1 MQSKRLTT
9 EPPCITEE
17 VFEECLAT
25 DDMLVDY
32 FNEFLSLPT
41 FAQPIK
47 FNPDFGVFEI
57 INDAPQRLESQL
69 KKILEDLK
77 PPNPIYDVIRK
88 AKNDG
93 QLSKMRSASPNFNTD
108 PNYNTMCLDREQ
120 AIQWIKKERLP
131 AFLESDC
138 YFEYRLAKLIS
149 QVEWS
154 KTGINFII
162 DSDYY
167 PWIRKQDPSSP
178 PPEKDDTS
186 LTMEKSYVSLGQAT
200 VTQTKDWFMLAKR
213 NESIKTT
220 DSFMH
225 PVTSSQIQDIQC
237 LPGQHERDDSLSE
250 KDSLLEA
257 GSLSKECH
265 QWSFLSSSRTAPAKA
280 NIITERSRE
289 AEESPS
295 VAVVELPSH
304 TQLRI
309 YLDPKWGSA
318 AKEETR
324 QESTTFQISEEFIP
338 AYAQFVM
345 REPVSELT
353 CQPAADIESDVD
365 FHKQP
370 EVFTHELANNEFIHG
385 TAESVLSQSSSPFT
399 VLDSNRDV
407 RERDAE
413 EVSLRS
419 SSESDGADSRAAWCI
434 SHRTYDTGNRHEFER
449 FRKFIKGTLGERYW
463 WLWMD
468 IERLKV
474 LKDTTRQQRQLSKM
488 KKMYLL
494 SSGDYFLS
502 LEVLLR
508 LDLLHGD
515 RWNTTHLRRIQPEVV
530 KPLLLYWGPR
540 FCVTHSTAIEAASAK
555 LKFWHTCQ
563 ERPRVDIDPFPQ
575 IVSLLPLTPKSCT
588 PRIPPSLPQKS
599 RTSSPTTLLKLATP
613 NFALKRSSKLS
624 PNLPSTQSPRR
635 DDISSSRKWPKSMSR
650 DMTHCLALDSTE
662 DSKYQGHRKYTYA
675 ELLLGKSAAGSVVL
689 GGSRMESMLQSLYLE
704 NRAGYHFT
712 HFCEKSGNKLWKN
725 SVYFWFD
732 LQAYHQLFY
741 QETLHPFKICKQAQF
756 LYATYIAPS
765 ASMDIGLH
773 QSKKNMIY
781 QKIDPAFEDL
791 FDPAEEY
798 ILTVLLEPWM
808 KMVEA
813 DKYTYGKVELVEETR
828 QLDSVYFRKLQALHQ
843 ESGSKKD
850 ESTVAA
856 TGLPSCPDVL
866 KEDQHLRQDPKEL
879 SGLNLSDVIHDKE
892 KLEQFWAFLNDHS
905 AGMDL
910 MCWLDIEQFRKMLHK
925 DKEKREEKSKDIK
938 NKYLNKKYFFGPNS
952 PATREQQE
960 QLMHSGGGW
969 GQILHHRLSAAVL
982 LEIQQCVQK
991 RLEKQWLPLF
1001 LADEHHGAEGQAQI
1015 RDITEEHSRQNRKTT
1030 RIWKHVDN
1038 KWISSSSEII
1048 AFRKALLNPVTANQF
1063 QCFVSLKGGLLE
1075 NGVLFWQEVQKYKD
1089 LCHSHCDDATV
1100 QKKITAIIDRFIN
1113 SAVPPALQIDIPTE
1127 QAKKI
1132 LERRKE
1138 LGPYIFREAQITIFA
1153 LLFKFWPKFCKFRSN
1168 LASDKILLALE
1179 RKKGKKM
1186 RKKEGKRAE
1195 GKEVGTKVIGLSSSA
1210 LVDEIGV
1217 ERGPAPF
1224 SDGYGWQASWSYSK
1238 YIEALEQERILL
1250 KMQEDLEKNSSS
1262 FLTGASSMSF
1272 PKPGI
1277 SEKSTTS
1284 PKSSV
1289 ILEKHS
1295 NLPKK
1300 QKKSTAEKQFSVE
1313 FAATNNKN
1321 NSPFKNL
1328 QT

>member
-1 MQSKRLTT
+1 
-9 EPPCITEE
+9 
-17 VFEECLAT
+17 EECLAT

-41 FAQPIK
+41 FAQPVK
-47 FNPDFGVFEI
+47 FNSDFGVFEVV
-57 INDAPQRLESQL
+57 NDAPQCLESQL
-69 KKILEDLK
+69 KKIVHDQK
-77 PPNPIYDVIRK
+77 PPNPIYDVLRK
-88 AKNDG
+88 AKNDRL
-93 QLSKMRSASPNFNTD
+93 LSKMRRASPTFNID

-167 PWIRKQDPSSP
+167 PWVRKQDSSSP
-178 PPEKDDTS
+178 PLEEDYTS
-186 LTMEKSYVSLGQAT
+186 LTMKKFYISLGQAT
-200 VTQTKDWFMLAKR
+200 VSQTKDWFTLAKR
-213 NESIKTT
+213 SESMKTT

-225 PVTSSQIQDIQC
+225 PVASSQIQDIQC

-250 KDSLLEA
+250 KDSLPEA

-265 QWSFLSSSRTAPAKA
+265 QRSFLSPSRTASAKA
-280 NIITERSRE
+280 DIIRERSKE
-289 AEESPS
+289 AEEGSS
-295 VAVVELPSH
+295 VAIAEPPSH
-304 TQLRI
+304 TQLRV
-309 YLDPKWGSA
+309 YLDPKWDSA
-318 AKEETR
+318 AKEENG
-324 QESTTFQISEEFIP
+324 QESATFQTLEEFIP
-338 AYAQFVM
+338 AYTQFVM
-345 REPVSELT
+345 KEPISELT
-353 CQPAADIESDVD
+353 QQPAADIESDVD

-370 EVFTHELANNEFIHG
+370 EVFIHELANNEFACG
-385 TAESVLSQSSSPFT
+385 TAESLFSHGSPFT
-399 VLDSNRDV
+399 VLDSKGDV
-407 RERDAE
+407 REQDTE

-449 FRKFIKGTLGERYW
+449 FKKFIKGTLGERYW

-468 IERLKV
+468 IERLKA

-488 KKMYLL
+488 KKLYLL

-502 LEVLLR
+502 SEVLLR

-515 RWNTTHLRRIQPEVV
+515 QWNTRHLRRIQPEVV
-530 KPLLLYWGPR
+530 KPLLLYW
-540 FCVTHSTAIEAASAK
+540 
-555 LKFWHTCQ
+555 
-563 ERPRVDIDPFPQ
+563 
-575 IVSLLPLTPKSCT
+575 PKSV
-588 PRIPPSLPQKS
+588 
-599 RTSSPTTLLKLATP
+599 
-613 NFALKRSSKLS
+613 
-624 PNLPSTQSPRR
+624 
-635 DDISSSRKWPKSMSR
+635 SR
-650 DMTHCLALDSTE
+650 DMIHCLALDGTA

-675 ELLLGKSAAGSVVL
+675 ELLPGKNAAGSVVL
-689 GGSRMESMLQSLYLE
+689 RGSRMESMLQSLYLE
-704 NRAGYHFT
+704 NRAGYYFT

-725 SVYFWFD
+725 SAYFWFD

-741 QETLHPFKICKQAQF
+741 QETLHPFKICTQAQF

-798 ILTVLLEPWM
+798 ILTVLQEPWM

-813 DKYTYGKVELVEETR
+813 DKHTYGKVELVEETR
-828 QLDSVYFRKLQALHQ
+828 QLDAVYFRKLQTLHQ

-850 ESTVAA
+850 ESTVAD
-856 TGLPSCPDVL
+856 TDLPSCPDAL
-866 KEDQHLRQDPKEL
+866 KEDQHLRQVPKEL
-879 SGLNLSDVIHDKE
+879 AGPNLSDLIHDKE
-892 KLEQFWAFLNDHS
+892 KLEQFWAFLNEHS

-910 MCWLDIEQFRKMLHK
+910 MCWLDIEQFRKMVHK
-925 DKEKREEKSKDIK
+925 DKEKRKEKSKDIK

-969 GQILHHRLSAAVL
+969 RQILHDRLSAAVL
-982 LEIQQCVQK
+982 LEIQQCIQK

-1001 LADEHHGAEGQAQI
+1001 LADEHHGTEGQA
-1015 RDITEEHSRQNRKTT
+1015 
-1030 RIWKHVDN
+1030 KHVDN
-1038 KWISSSSEII
+1038 KWVSSSSEII
-1048 AFRKALLNPVTANQF
+1048 AFRKALLNPVTAYQF
-1063 QCFVSLKGGLLE
+1063 QRFVSLKGDLLE

-1100 QKKITAIIDRFIN
+1100 QKKITAIIDCFIN
-1113 SAVPPALQIDIPTE
+1113 STVPPALQIDIPAE

-1132 LERRKE
+1132 LEHRKE
-1138 LGPYIFREAQITIFA
+1138 LGPYIFREAQMTIFA
-1153 LLFKFWPKFCKFRSN
+1153 LLFKFWPKFSKFQSN

-1186 RKKEGKRAE
+1186 RKKEGKTAE
-1195 GKEVGTKVIGLSSSA
+1195 GKEVGTKLISLSSSA
-1210 LVDEIGV
+1210 LVDEAG
-1217 ERGPAPF
+1217 
-1224 SDGYGWQASWSYSK
+1224 ASWSYSK

-1262 FLTGASSMSF
+1262 FLTGC
-1272 PKPGI
+1272 
-1277 SEKSTTS
+1277 
-1284 PKSSV
+1284 
-1289 ILEKHS
+1289 
-1295 NLPKK
+1295 
-1300 QKKSTAEKQFSVE
+1300 
-1313 FAATNNKN
+1313 
-1321 NSPFKNL
+1321 
-1328 QT
+1328 

>member
-17 VFEECLAT
+17 LFEEFLAT

-41 FAQPIK
+41 FAQPVK
-47 FNPDFGVFEI
+47 FNSDFGVFEVV
-57 INDAPQRLESQL
+57 NDASQCLESQL
-69 KKILEDLK
+69 KKILHDQK
-77 PPNPIYDVIRK
+77 PPNPIYDVLRK

-93 QLSKMRSASPNFNTD
+93 QLSKMRSASPTFNID
-108 PNYNTMCLDREQ
+108 PNYNTMCLAREQ
-120 AIQWIKKERLP
+120 AIQWVKKERLP

-167 PWIRKQDPSSP
+167 PWIKKQDPISP
-178 PPEKDDTS
+178 PSEEDGTL
-186 LTMEKSYVSLGQAT
+186 LTMKKFHVSLGQAT
-200 VTQTKDWFMLAKR
+200 VSQTKDWFTLAKQS
-213 NESIKTT
+213 ESMKTT
-220 DSFMH
+220 DSFMY
-225 PVTSSQIQDIQC
+225 PVASSHIQDIQC

-250 KDSLLEA
+250 KESLLEA
-257 GSLSKECH
+257 GSLSKECD
-265 QWSFLSSSRTAPAKA
+265 QWSFLSHSRTASAKA
-280 NIITERSRE
+280 DIIRERSRE
-289 AEESPS
+289 AEDGSS
-295 VAVVELPSH
+295 VSIAEPPSH
-304 TQLRI
+304 TQIRV
-309 YLDPKWGSA
+309 YLDPKWDSA
-318 AKEETR
+318 AKEKNG
-324 QESTTFQISEEFIP
+324 QESTTFQTPEECIP
-338 AYAQFVM
+338 AYTQFVM
-345 REPVSELT
+345 KESLSELT
-353 CQPAADIESDVD
+353 HQPGADIESDMD

-370 EVFTHELANNEFIHG
+370 EVFTDKLANNEFACG
-385 TAESVLSQSSSPFT
+385 TAESLFSQSSSPFT
-399 VLDSNRDV
+399 VLDSKRDV
-407 RERDAE
+407 RKRDPE
-413 EVSLRS
+413 EVSLTS
-419 SSESDGADSRAAWCI
+419 SSESDRADSRVAWCI

-449 FRKFIKGTLGERYW
+449 FKKFIKGTLGERYW

-468 IERLKV
+468 IERLKA

-488 KKMYLL
+488 KKLYLL

-502 LEVLLR
+502 SEVLLR

-515 RWNTTHLRRIQPEVV
+515 QWNIKHLRRIQPEVV

-540 FCVTHSTAIEAASAK
+540 FCVAHSTAIETASAK
-555 LKFWHTCQ
+555 LKLWHTCQ

-575 IVSLLPLTPKSCT
+575 IVSLLPLTPKSCM

-599 RTSSPTTLLKLATP
+599 RTSSPTTLLKPAMP
-613 NFALKRSSKLS
+613 NFSLKRSSRLS
-624 PNLPSTQSPRR
+624 PALSSSQSPQRH
-635 DDISSSRKWPKSMSR
+635 DISISRKWQKSVSR
-650 DMTHCLALDSTE
+650 DVMRCLTLDDTK
-662 DSKYQGHRKYTYA
+662 DSNYWSHRKYTYA

-704 NRAGYHFT
+704 NRAGYYFT
-712 HFCEKSGNKLWKN
+712 QFCEKSGNKLWKN
-725 SVYFWFD
+725 SAYFWFD

-741 QETLHPFKICKQAQF
+741 QGTLHPFKICKQAQF

-791 FDPAEEY
+791 FDAAEEY

-808 KMVEA
+808 KMMEA

-850 ESTVAA
+850 ESTVTD
-856 TGLPSCPDVL
+856 TGLPSCPDAL
-866 KEDQHLRQDPKEL
+866 KEDQHLRQIAKEL
-879 SGLNLSDVIHDKE
+879 AGPNLSDLIHDKE

-925 DKEKREEKSKDIK
+925 DKEKREEISKDIK

-969 GQILHHRLSAAVL
+969 GQILHDRLSAAVL

-1001 LADEHHGAEGQAQI
+1001 LADEHHGTEGQAKV
-1015 RDITEEHSRQNRKTT
+1015 RDVTEDLSRQKQKTT
-1030 RIWKHVDN
+1030 GMWKHVDN
-1038 KWISSSSEII
+1038 KWVSSSSEII

-1063 QCFVSLKGGLLE
+1063 QRFVSLKGDLLE

-1100 QKKITAIIDRFIN
+1100 QKKITAIINCFIN

-1132 LERRKE
+1132 LEHRKE
-1138 LGPYIFREAQITIFA
+1138 LGPYIFREAQMTIFA
-1153 LLFKFWPKFCKFRSN
+1153 LLFKFWAKFCKFQSN

-1179 RKKGKKM
+1179 RKKRKKM
-1186 RKKEGKRAE
+1186 RKKEGKTAE
-1195 GKEVGTKVIGLSSSA
+1195 SKEVGTNLISLSSNA

-1217 ERGPAPF
+1217 ERGPASF

-1250 KMQEDLEKNSSS
+1250 KMQEDLEKTSSS
-1262 FLTGASSMSF
+1262 FLTGTSSMSF
-1272 PKPGI
+1272 PKTGN
-1277 SEKSTTS
+1277 SEKSTIS
-1284 PKSSV
+1284 PKSTV

-1295 NLPKK
+1295 NLPQK
-1300 QKKSTAEKQFSVE
+1300 QKVSTRLPTSV
-1313 FAATNNKN
+1313 
-1321 NSPFKNL
+1321 L
-1328 QT
+1328 

>member
-1 MQSKRLTT
+1 
-9 EPPCITEE
+9 
-17 VFEECLAT
+17 
-25 DDMLVDY
+25 
-32 FNEFLSLPT
+32 T
-41 FAQPIK
+41 FAQPVK
-47 FNPDFGVFEI
+47 FNSDFGVFEVV
-57 INDAPQRLESQL
+57 NDAPQCLESQL
-69 KKILEDLK
+69 KKILHDQK
-77 PPNPIYDVIRK
+77 PPNPIYDVLRK

-93 QLSKMRSASPNFNTD
+93 QLSKMRNASATFNID

-162 DSDYY
+162 DSDFY
-167 PWIRKQDPSSP
+167 PWIRKQDPSP
-178 PPEKDDTS
+178 LPEEDDAS
-186 LTMEKSYVSLGQAT
+186 LTMKKFYISLGQAT
-200 VTQTKDWFMLAKR
+200 VSQTKDWFTLAKQS
-213 NESIKTT
+213 ESMKTT

-225 PVTSSQIQDIQC
+225 PVASSQIQDTEC

-265 QWSFLSSSRTAPAKA
+265 PWSFVSPSRTASAKA
-280 NIITERSRE
+280 DIIRERSRE
-289 AEESPS
+289 AEEGSS
-295 VAVVELPSH
+295 VAIAEPPSH
-304 TQLRI
+304 SQLRV
-309 YLDPKWGSA
+309 YLDTKRDSV
-318 AKEETR
+318 AKEENG
-324 QESTTFQISEEFIP
+324 QESTTFCTQEEFIP
-338 AYAQFVM
+338 AYTQFVM
-345 REPVSELT
+345 KETVSELT
-353 CQPAADIESDVD
+353 HQPAADTASDVD

-370 EVFTHELANNEFIHG
+370 EVFIHELANNEFARG
-385 TAESVLSQSSSPFT
+385 TAESLFSQSSSPFT
-399 VLDSNRDV
+399 VLDSKGDI
-407 RERDAE
+407 RERDTE

-449 FRKFIKGTLGERYW
+449 FKKFIKGTLGERYW

-468 IERLKV
+468 IERLKA
-474 LKDTTRQQRQLSKM
+474 LRDITRQQRQLSKM
-488 KKMYLL
+488 KKLYLL

-502 LEVLLR
+502 SEVLFR

-515 RWNTTHLRRIQPEVV
+515 QWNIRHLRRIQPEVV

-540 FCVTHSTAIEAASAK
+540 FCVTHSTAIETASAK
-555 LKFWHTCQ
+555 LKLWHTCQ

-575 IVSLLPLTPKSCT
+575 IVSLLPLTLKSCMS
-588 PRIPPSLPQKS
+588 RIPPSLPQKS

-613 NFALKRSSKLS
+613 NFSLKRSSRLS
-624 PNLPSTQSPRR
+624 PTLPSSQSPRR
-635 DDISSSRKWPKSMSR
+635 DDISSSRKWPKSVSR
-650 DMTHCLALDSTE
+650 DMIHCSASDDTK
-662 DSKYQGHRKYTYA
+662 DSKHQGHRKYTYA
-675 ELLLGKSAAGSVVL
+675 ELLPGKSAAGSAVL

-704 NRAGYHFT
+704 NRAGYYFT

-725 SVYFWFD
+725 SAYFWFD

-741 QETLHPFKICKQAQF
+741 HETLHPFKICKQAQF

-765 ASMDIGLH
+765 ASMDIGLR

-813 DKYTYGKVELVEETR
+813 DKNTYGKVELVEETR
-828 QLDSVYFRKLQALHQ
+828 QLDSMYFRKLQALHQ

-850 ESTVAA
+850 ESTVAD
-856 TGLPSCPDVL
+856 TGLPSCPDAL
-866 KEDQHLRQDPKEL
+866 KEDQHLHQVPKEL
-879 SGLNLSDVIHDKE
+879 ADPNLSDLIHDKE
-892 KLEQFWAFLNDHS
+892 KLEQFWAFLNKHS

-969 GQILHHRLSAAVL
+969 GQILHDRLSAAVL

-1001 LADEHHGAEGQAQI
+1001 LADERHGVEGRAKV
-1015 RDITEEHSRQNRKTT
+1015 RDRTDDLSRQKQEKTT
-1030 RIWKHVDN
+1030 RMWKASEHVDN
-1038 KWISSSSEII
+1038 KWVSSSSEII

-1063 QCFVSLKGGLLE
+1063 QHFVSLQGDLLE

-1100 QKKITAIIDRFIN
+1100 QKKITAIIDCFIN

-1132 LERRKE
+1132 LEHRKE
-1138 LGPYIFREAQITIFA
+1138 LGPYIFREAQMTIFA

-1168 LASDKILLALE
+1168 LANDKILVALE
-1179 RKKGKKM
+1179 IKKGKKM
-1186 RKKEGKRAE
+1186 RKKEGK
-1195 GKEVGTKVIGLSSSA
+1195 
-1210 LVDEIGV
+1210 
-1217 ERGPAPF
+1217 
-1224 SDGYGWQASWSYSK
+1224 
-1238 YIEALEQERILL
+1238 
-1250 KMQEDLEKNSSS
+1250 
-1262 FLTGASSMSF
+1262 
-1272 PKPGI
+1272 
-1277 SEKSTTS
+1277 
-1284 PKSSV
+1284 
-1289 ILEKHS
+1289 
-1295 NLPKK
+1295 
-1300 QKKSTAEKQFSVE
+1300 TAEVRL
-1313 FAATNNKN
+1313 T
-1321 NSPFKNL
+1321 
-1328 QT
+1328 

>member
-17 VFEECLAT
+17 VLEECLAT

-47 FNPDFGVFEI
+47 FNSDFGVFEVV
-57 INDAPQRLESQL
+57 NDAPQCLESQL
-69 KKILEDLK
+69 KKILHDQK
-77 PPNPIYDVIRK
+77 PPNPIYDVLRK
-88 AKNDG
+88 GKNDG
-93 QLSKMRSASPNFNTD
+93 QFSKMRSASPAFNID

-120 AIQWIKKERLP
+120 AMQWIKKERLP

-154 KTGINFII
+154 KTGINFIV

-167 PWIRKQDPSSP
+167 PWIKKRDPSSP
-178 PPEKDDTS
+178 SREEDDTS
-186 LTMEKSYVSLGQAT
+186 LTMKKFYISLGQAT
-200 VTQTKDWFMLAKR
+200 VSQTKDWFTLAKQS
-213 NESIKTT
+213 ESMKTT
-220 DSFMH
+220 DSLMH
-225 PVTSSQIQDIQC
+225 PVASSQIQDIQC
-237 LPGQHERDDSLSE
+237 LPGQHERNDSLIE
-250 KDSLLEA
+250 KDSLL
-257 GSLSKECH
+257 GK
-265 QWSFLSSSRTAPAKA
+265 TASAKA
-280 NIITERSRE
+280 DIIREGSRE
-289 AEESPS
+289 AEEGSS
-295 VAVVELPSH
+295 VAIAEPHSH
-304 TQLRI
+304 TQLRA
-309 YLDPKWGSA
+309 YLDLKWDSA
-318 AKEETR
+318 AKEENG
-324 QESTTFQISEEFIP
+324 QESTTFQTPQKLIP
-338 AYAQFVM
+338 AYTQFVM
-345 REPVSELT
+345 KEPISELT
-353 CQPAADIESDVD
+353 HQPPADMES
-365 FHKQP
+365 
-370 EVFTHELANNEFIHG
+370 
-385 TAESVLSQSSSPFT
+385 
-399 VLDSNRDV
+399 LDSKGDV
-407 RERDAE
+407 RERDTE

-449 FRKFIKGTLGERYW
+449 FKKFIKGTLGERYW

-468 IERLKV
+468 IERLKA

-488 KKMYLL
+488 KKLYLL
-494 SSGDYFLS
+494 SNGDYFLS
-502 LEVLLR
+502 SEVLLR

-515 RWNTTHLRRIQPEVV
+515 QWNIRHLRRIQPEVV

-540 FCVTHSTAIEAASAK
+540 FCVTHSTAIETASAK
-555 LKFWHTCQ
+555 LKLWHTCQ

-575 IVSLLPLTPKSCT
+575 MVSLLPLTPKSCK
-588 PRIPPSLPQKS
+588 PRIHPSLPQ
-599 RTSSPTTLLKLATP
+599 
-613 NFALKRSSKLS
+613 
-624 PNLPSTQSPRR
+624 
-635 DDISSSRKWPKSMSR
+635 
-650 DMTHCLALDSTE
+650 
-662 DSKYQGHRKYTYA
+662 
-675 ELLLGKSAAGSVVL
+675 GKSAAGSVVL

-704 NRAGYHFT
+704 NRAGYYFT

-725 SVYFWFD
+725 SAYFWFD

-741 QETLHPFKICKQAQF
+741 QETVHPFKIRKQAQF

-773 QSKKNMIY
+773 QSKKNIIY

-813 DKYTYGKVELVEETR
+813 DKHTYGKVELVEETR

-850 ESTVAA
+850 ESTVADS
-856 TGLPSCPDVL
+856 GLPSCPDAL
-866 KEDQHLRQDPKEL
+866 KEDLCQVPKEL
-879 SGLNLSDVIHDKE
+879 AYPQLSDLIHDKE
-892 KLEQFWAFLNDHS
+892 KLQQFWTFLNEHS

-910 MCWLDIEQFRKMLHK
+910 MCWLDIEQFRKMLHE
-925 DKEKREEKSKDIK
+925 DKEKREEKSKDIT

-969 GQILHHRLSAAVL
+969 GQILHDQLSAAVL

-1001 LADEHHGAEGQAQI
+1001 LADEHHGAEGQAKT
-1015 RDITEEHSRQNRKTT
+1015 RDITEDLPCQKQEKTT
-1030 RIWKHVDN
+1030 RMWKHVDN
-1038 KWISSSSEII
+1038 KWVSSSSEII

-1063 QCFVSLKGGLLE
+1063 QRFVSLKGDLLE

-1100 QKKITAIIDRFIN
+1100 QKKITAIIDCFIN
-1113 SAVPPALQIDIPTE
+1113 STIPPALQIDIPAE

-1138 LGPYIFREAQITIFA
+1138 LGPYIFREAQMTIFA

-1186 RKKEGKRAE
+1186 RKKEGKTAE
-1195 GKEVGTKVIGLSSSA
+1195 GKEAGTKLNGLSSSA
-1210 LVDEIGV
+1210 LVNAIGV
-1217 ERGPAPF
+1217 ERGPASF

-1262 FLTGASSMSF
+1262 FLTGASSTSF
-1272 PKPGI
+1272 PKPGN
-1277 SEKSTTS
+1277 SEKSTIS
-1284 PKSSV
+1284 PKSSA
-1289 ILEKHS
+1289 ILEKNS

-1300 QKKSTAEKQFSVE
+1300 QKLGLAQLSPTGLDKAAPCARLRWAPHPGVAGVHSGDRAGPRQRASRPAWCSPPCRGSSVPE
-1313 FAATNNKN
+1313 EI
-1321 NSPFKNL
+1321 
-1328 QT
+1328 

>member
-1 MQSKRLTT
+1 MKVAGSSSSPL
-9 EPPCITEE
+9 
-17 VFEECLAT
+17 EECLAT

-250 KDSLLEA
+250 KDSLL
-257 GSLSKECH
+257 GK
-265 QWSFLSSSRTAPAKA
+265 TAPAKA

-353 CQPAADIESDVD
+353 CQPAADIES
-365 FHKQP
+365 
-370 EVFTHELANNEFIHG
+370 
-385 TAESVLSQSSSPFT
+385 
-399 VLDSNRDV
+399 LDSNRDV

-555 LKFWHTCQ
+555 LKFWHRCQ

-588 PRIPPSLPQKS
+588 PRIPPSLPQ
-599 RTSSPTTLLKLATP
+599 
-613 NFALKRSSKLS
+613 
-624 PNLPSTQSPRR
+624 
-635 DDISSSRKWPKSMSR
+635 
-650 DMTHCLALDSTE
+650 
-662 DSKYQGHRKYTYA
+662 
-675 ELLLGKSAAGSVVL
+675 GKSAAGSVVL

-1195 GKEVGTKVIGLSSSA
+1195 
-1210 LVDEIGV
+1210 
-1217 ERGPAPF
+1217 
-1224 SDGYGWQASWSYSK
+1224 
-1238 YIEALEQERILL
+1238 
-1250 KMQEDLEKNSSS
+1250 
-1262 FLTGASSMSF
+1262 
-1272 PKPGI
+1272 
-1277 SEKSTTS
+1277 
-1284 PKSSV
+1284 
-1289 ILEKHS
+1289 
-1295 NLPKK
+1295 
-1300 QKKSTAEKQFSVE
+1300 
-1313 FAATNNKN
+1313 
-1321 NSPFKNL
+1321 
-1328 QT
+1328 